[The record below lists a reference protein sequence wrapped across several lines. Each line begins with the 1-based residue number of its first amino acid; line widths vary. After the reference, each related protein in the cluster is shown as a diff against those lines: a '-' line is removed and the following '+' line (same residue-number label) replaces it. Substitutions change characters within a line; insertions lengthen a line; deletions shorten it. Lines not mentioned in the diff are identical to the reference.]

1 MKWTPRGHL
10 GVTSWWSCNSG
21 VASRVVTSHRLAV
34 YRAKRDYSLNEVAW
48 KLRELSRAVDGIDS
62 GPTVKT
68 VWRWEHGTTPTARYR
83 RLLCQLY
90 DATTADLGFQ
100 ATHTISAGPCD
111 AAPSPKSPC
120 DSPREELLAAIATI
134 AGLLNRGELGGDRRL
149 GLADVARLDA
159 VTTLYR
165 SLDYECGGGMLYV
178 EVGRFAEI
186 SSGLL
191 DQRCSDGV
199 RSRLLGAVAS
209 ARQLAG
215 WTAFDAGADCD
226 AQRHWIAAERAAIA
240 AADGRLAARVRYS
253 QARQFQHARH
263 NRDAVD
269 TLRLAR
275 AHLGADAT
283 PAISAMLH
291 GAEASS
297 LAALGDRPAALAA
310 LDDASREHERIE
322 PEREPSWMRFYGPG
336 ELFAQ
341 HGRVYRDLARTDRKQ
356 AQAAVQWVSDAI
368 TAFAP
373 ASGLARNRLLNEIG
387 LCSAL
392 FLAGAPEEA
401 VAVADRVIPCAER
414 MTSARV
420 IDRIRGVR
428 RDLVDY
434 ATHPGVSEFAD
445 RLDAVC
451 VATD

>member
-1 MKWTPRGHL
+1 
-10 GVTSWWSCNSG
+10 
-21 VASRVVTSHRLAV
+21 VAAHRLGA

-62 GPTVKT
+62 GPTLKT
-68 VWRWEHGTTPTARYR
+68 VWRWEQGSTPTARYR
-83 RLLCQLY
+83 RLLCRLY
-90 DATTADLGFQ
+90 DATAAELGFHLTPAASERQ
-100 ATHTISAGPCD
+100 CD
-111 AAPSPKSPC
+111 AALVSTSAC
-120 DSPREELLAAIATI
+120 DSPRRELLAAVATI
-134 AGLLNRGELGGDRRL
+134 ADLLDREHVGGERRL

-191 DQRCSDGV
+191 DHRCSDGV
-199 RSRLLGAVAS
+199 GVRLLGAVAS

-226 AQRHWIAAERAAIA
+226 AQRHWIAAERAAVA

-263 NRDAVD
+263 NRDALQ

-275 AHLGADAT
+275 AQLGADAT

-297 LAALGDRPAALAA
+297 LAALGDRCGALAA
-310 LDDASREHERIE
+310 LDDASREHERID

-341 HGRVYRDLARTDRKQ
+341 YGRVYRDLARTDRTQ
-356 AQAAVQWVSDAI
+356 AQAAVRWVSSAIDAF
-368 TAFAP
+368 TP
-373 ASGLARNRLLNEIG
+373 ASGLARNRLLNEVG

-392 FLAGAPEEA
+392 FLAGAPEDA
-401 VAVADRVIPCAER
+401 IALADRMIPSAEQ

-420 IDRIRGVR
+420 IDRVRGVR
-428 RDLVDY
+428 RDLANY
-434 ATHPGVSEFAD
+434 RTHPGVSQFAE

-451 VATD
+451 TAASR